1 MKTTKKYILGAA
13 AIAALSGGLSACQD
27 HFDDYVPTAPVATLD
42 ANMTILE
49 LKEKYW
55 ENDEDNYIY
64 KIGYTIENGDT
75 IDDGQSYVIKG
86 RVISSDQAGN
96 VYKNLYIQDETA
108 ALPIGINSYN
118 LYLKYRVGQEIVI
131 DLKGMYCG
139 KYSGLFQL
147 GFPSYRDSY
156 AAWAPSFMAPEFFQ
170 THIELNGY
178 PDTLKIDTL
187 EINEF
192 STIGTTTP
200 AILQKYQGQ
209 LVKFNNVY
217 FQGAGE
223 LQFGEYHVSGTDR
236 TIVDT
241 EGNTITIR
249 TSGYSDFWNQ
259 YLPEGNGDVI
269 GILSYYGTSGW
280 QVYLNSINDCVNF
293 GNPTVAPGTEDNPYT
308 VMDAIGVIESGK
320 SKSGWVLGYIVG
332 AVAPEVTQ
340 ITSNDD
346 IEWGADVTLA
356 NTLVIGATADT
367 KDISEAL
374 VIALP
379 QGSAL
384 RQYGNLVDNPT
395 NYQKE
400 IWVKGTLGTYM
411 ETYGVLDNNG
421 TADEFKIEGV
431 TIDNPNQTD
440 IPDGTG
446 TEDSP
451 YNVAQV
457 IALGNPG
464 TTNWVAGYIVGT
476 MNNSDSTNLE
486 NTDFSANNASVTN
499 LVLGPTADCT
509 DYTKC
514 VAVQLPT
521 GDVRSALNLKDNP
534 GNLGAKVELYGSLEK
549 YCGGVG
555 IKSVSAYKFLSSG
568 GNTGGGTTTGTGTGT
583 ESDPYTV
590 AKVIELNN
598 PGTEAWV
605 MGYIVGTMN
614 NSNSTNLENTDF
626 SANDAVVT
634 NLVLGPTADCTD
646 YTKCIAVQLPSGDVR
661 SALNLKDNPE
671 NLGAKVEL
679 YGSLEKYC
687 GGIGVKSVS
696 QYKILEAGSGGG
708 NTGGGT
714 TTGDGS
720 GTESDPY
727 SVAKVI
733 ELNNPGTEAWVL
745 GYIVGTMNNSNSTNL
760 ENTEFSA
767 NDAVATNLVLGPTA
781 DCTDYTK
788 CVAVQLPSG
797 AVRNALNLKDNPEN
811 LGAKVK
817 LYGSLEKY
825 CGGIGIK
832 SVSQYEFLEGGTGG
846 NTGGGDS
853 NNTVDNPYTVAEAIA
868 IIAAGSYT
876 SDKVYIAGTISQI
889 SEVSPSYG
897 NATYYI
903 SDDGSTSNQLEVF
916 RGYYLNGDKFTSE
929 DQIKVGDKL
938 VIYGQLTNYNGTY
951 EVTTGSSII
960 SIN

>member
-42 ANMTILE
+42 TNMTILE

-200 AILQKYQGQ
+200 ATLQKYQGQ

-395 NYQKE
+395 N
-400 IWVKGTLGTYM
+400 
-411 ETYGVLDNNG
+411 
-421 TADEFKIEGV
+421 
-431 TIDNPNQTD
+431 
-440 IPDGTG
+440 
-446 TEDSP
+446 
-451 YNVAQV
+451 
-457 IALGNPG
+457 
-464 TTNWVAGYIVGT
+464 
-476 MNNSDSTNLE
+476 
-486 NTDFSANNASVTN
+486 
-499 LVLGPTADCT
+499 
-509 DYTKC
+509 
-514 VAVQLPT
+514 
-521 GDVRSALNLKDNP
+521 
-534 GNLGAKVELYGSLEK
+534 
-549 YCGGVG
+549 
-555 IKSVSAYKFLSSG
+555 
-568 GNTGGGTTTGTGTGT
+568 
-583 ESDPYTV
+583 
-590 AKVIELNN
+590 
-598 PGTEAWV
+598 
-605 MGYIVGTMN
+605 
-614 NSNSTNLENTDF
+614 
-626 SANDAVVT
+626 
-634 NLVLGPTADCTD
+634 
-646 YTKCIAVQLPSGDVR
+646 
-661 SALNLKDNPE
+661 
-671 NLGAKVEL
+671 
-679 YGSLEKYC
+679 
-687 GGIGVKSVS
+687 
-696 QYKILEAGSGGG
+696 
-708 NTGGGT
+708 
-714 TTGDGS
+714 
-720 GTESDPY
+720 
-727 SVAKVI
+727 
-733 ELNNPGTEAWVL
+733 
-745 GYIVGTMNNSNSTNL
+745 
-760 ENTEFSA
+760 
-767 NDAVATNLVLGPTA
+767 
-781 DCTDYTK
+781 
-788 CVAVQLPSG
+788 
-797 AVRNALNLKDNPEN
+797 
-811 LGAKVK
+811 
-817 LYGSLEKY
+817 
-825 CGGIGIK
+825 
-832 SVSQYEFLEGGTGG
+832 
-846 NTGGGDS
+846 
-853 NNTVDNPYTVAEAIA
+853 
-868 IIAAGSYT
+868 
-876 SDKVYIAGTISQI
+876 
-889 SEVSPSYG
+889 
-897 NATYYI
+897 
-903 SDDGSTSNQLEVF
+903 
-916 RGYYLNGDKFTSE
+916 
-929 DQIKVGDKL
+929 
-938 VIYGQLTNYNGTY
+938 
-951 EVTTGSSII
+951 
-960 SIN
+960 